1 MYEETTKATVVANTT
16 TNTAPQAFI
25 NAQDGSQLGFF
36 SMSNHINPN
45 QFQRLLVALNDSDK
59 QIKLVITE
67 GKNKN
72 GKAFGV
78 VRNPAKVVLGILSG
92 YSATTLLAIGTGT
105 ALFTDATPVDD
116 ITDIINF

>member
-1 MYEETTKATVVANTT
+1 MAYESTAPVVANSTT
-16 TNTAPQAFI
+16 STAPQAFI

-45 QFQRLLVALNDSDK
+45 QFQRLLVALNDADK
-59 QIKLVITE
+59 QTKLNVSE

-72 GKAFGV
+72 GKSFAV
-78 VRNPAKVVLGILSG
+78 VRNPSNIVLGILSG
-92 YSATTLLAIGTGT
+92 YSASTLLAIQYGT
-105 ALFTDATPVDD
+105 AHFTDATPVDD